1 MKAEHRVRVSTP
13 IPQAGLREL
22 ERAGLEVRLG
32 GLDVRG
38 IDALLCMLTDRID
51 APLLERAKGLKIVA
65 NMAVGTDNID
75 LAAARRLRIPVSNT
89 PDVLT
94 DATADLAF
102 GLLLAAARRLVW
114 GDRLVRGAGFTGWS
128 PTFGLGMDVTERT
141 LGIVGAGRI
150 GREVAGRARGFRMQ
164 VLLSRRS
171 GGVGLEE
178 LLERSD
184 FVSLHVPLTPET
196 HHLIGERELRRM
208 RPHAVLVNTARGPL
222 VDERALVRALR
233 EGWIAAAG
241 LDVFEDEPKL
251 APGLADLP
259 NVVLAPHIGSATL
272 TTRDRMAEI
281 AAQNII
287 AALNGNPI
295 PNLVR

>member
-1 MKAEHRVRVSTP
+1 MSGPCVRVSAP
-13 IPQAGLREL
+13 IPEAGLRLL
-22 ERAGLEVRLG
+22 ERAGLEIRME
-32 GLDVRG
+32 GLEVRG
-38 IDALLCMLTDRID
+38 VDALLCLLTDRVD
-51 APLLERAKGLKIVA
+51 ARLLERGDRLKIVA

-75 LAAARRLRIPVSNT
+75 LASARRLGIPVSNT

-94 DATADLAF
+94 EATADLAF

-114 GDRLVRGAGFTGWS
+114 GDRLVRGGGFTGWA
-128 PTFGLGMDVTERT
+128 PLLGLGMDVVGRT

-150 GREVAGRARGFRMQ
+150 GRAVAARADGFRME
-164 VLLSRRS
+164 VLLTDKNA
-171 GGVGLEE
+171 GVPLAE

-196 HHLIGERELRRM
+196 HHLIGERELHRM
-208 RPHAVLVNTARGPL
+208 RPHAVLVNTARGPI
-222 VDERALVRALR
+222 VDECALVRALQ

-241 LDVFEDEPKL
+241 LDVFENEPEL

-259 NVVLAPHIGSATL
+259 NVVLAPHIGSATVG
-272 TTRDRMAEI
+272 TRNRMAEI
-281 AAQNII
+281 AAQNVV
-287 AALNGNPI
+287 AALEGKPI